1 MNIAVIY
8 GGSSCERDVSVITA
22 LQAME
27 KLDKTKYEIYPV
39 MLKES
44 GGMLMPH
51 NAEDIRTYITEKIIG
66 TPVFFRGRDLCRGE
80 SFVRRI
86 AKIDCALIC
95 AHGAEGENG
104 VLQGFLQLCGIP
116 YSSPGVEASAVCMN
130 KITSKSVFAS
140 LGIDVLS
147 AAKVER
153 GGEEQAHAY
162 AREIGYPVIVK
173 PARQGSSIG
182 IDVARSES
190 ELDEALAVAFEFDP
204 LVLIERALEDF
215 TEINCACVKSRG
227 EIIVSSPERP
237 LSRSEILTYEDK
249 YLSGGKMSACGREF
263 PAKLS
268 EESCAAVQNAA
279 ATAYKELEMRGV
291 VRFDFLIDKGGKI
304 YLNEA
309 NTVPGSLA
317 DYLFT
322 DKGIDGCRLMD
333 ILIEEACADT
343 GERRGEFSSNVL
355 RLYSQGVNACKTGGG
370 HI

>member
-1 MNIAVIY
+1 M
-8 GGSSCERDVSVITA
+8 
-22 LQAME
+22 
-27 KLDKTKYEIYPV
+27 
-39 MLKES
+39 
-44 GGMLMPH
+44 
-51 NAEDIRTYITEKIIG
+51 
-66 TPVFFRGRDLCRGE
+66 
-80 SFVRRI
+80 
-86 AKIDCALIC
+86 
-95 AHGAEGENG
+95 
-104 VLQGFLQLCGIP
+104 
-116 YSSPGVEASAVCMN
+116 
-130 KITSKSVFAS
+130 
-140 LGIDVLS
+140 
-147 AAKVER
+147 
-153 GGEEQAHAY
+153 
-162 AREIGYPVIVK
+162 
-173 PARQGSSIG
+173 
-182 IDVARSES
+182 ARSES

-355 RLYSQGVNACKTGGG
+355 RLYSQGVNACKTSGG